1 MDRRIS
7 DKVFETNIGKG
18 IVITGT
24 IEGEGN
30 ISFKGKLK
38 GNVLIKGT
46 IFFEEGSEFVGE
58 IGAENLIAEG
68 SLKGK
73 LEIKENVEIRKNAKL
88 EVECKCQ
95 KVSIEEGASFNG
107 KIETEKGEELK
118 PYLFKEKRGENLQN
132 P

>member
-7 DKVFETNIGKG
+7 DKIFETNIGKG
-18 IVITGT
+18 IIITGT

-38 GNVLIKGT
+38 GNVSIKGT
-46 IFFEEGSEFVGE
+46 IFFEEGSEFEGE
-58 IGAENLIAEG
+58 ISAENLIAEG
-68 SLKGK
+68 NLKGK

-95 KVSIEEGASFNG
+95 KISIEEGASFNG

-118 PYLFKEKRGENLQN
+118 PYLFKEKRGENSKN